1 MSLDSFYQE
10 IQSLEEDCKSLTGAG
25 KTIVL
30 FRVALETGARDMGM
44 VGVLHLI
51 SRLMTT
57 SLGIMNDDSS
67 HSFEELLDDFE
78 VESKKPN

>member
-10 IQSLEEDCKSLTGAG
+10 IQSLEKDCKSLTGAG

-44 VGVLHLI
+44 SGVLLLI

-57 SLGIMNDDSS
+57 SLGIMHDDSS
-67 HSFEELLDDFE
+67 YSFEELLDDFE

>member
-10 IQSLEEDCKSLTGAG
+10 IKNIENDCEALTGAG

-57 SLGIMNDDSS
+57 SLGIMDDDSS
-67 HSFEELLDDFE
+67 CSFEELLDDFE
-78 VESKKPN
+78 VESKIPN